1 MKRIDLHVHST
12 CSDGTLNP
20 TQLVEYAAQRG
31 LSAIALTD
39 HDTVEGLTEAFQ
51 AAAAS
56 HLELIAGIEF
66 STVYQERD
74 LHILALDMDYQNPL
88 FAEQLQLLQTEREN
102 RNQKMID
109 LMAADGIAISREQM
123 AETFGE
129 QIWTRAHFARY
140 LANKGY
146 VKHMWDAFDTHIGD
160 HCKYYVPR
168 EKVSPF
174 QMVKFIREMNG
185 IPILAHP
192 YQYHLG
198 EEGLTALIKS
208 LKRSGLL
215 GIEAIYSTHTGAQE
229 SALRKLARS
238 FGLCISGGSDFH
250 GANKP
255 AIDIGKGKGNLRIP
269 YELLE
274 QLREAKQKNG

>member
-1 MKRIDLHVHST
+1 MNLIDLHVHST

-20 TQLVEYAAQRG
+20 TSLVEYAAKKG
-31 LSAIALTD
+31 LTAMALTD
-39 HDTVEGLTEAFQ
+39 HDTVIGLEEAFQ
-51 AAAAS
+51 AAKNNNI
-56 HLELIAGIEF
+56 ELIAGIEF

-74 LHILALDMDYQNPL
+74 LHILALDMDYKNPL
-88 FAEQLQLLQTEREN
+88 FGEQLQMLQQERED
-102 RNQKMID
+102 RNQRMID
-109 LMAADGIAISREQM
+109 LMAADGINISREQM

-192 YQYHLG
+192 FQYHLSDQ
-198 EEGLTALIKS
+198 ELTDLIKM

-215 GIEAIYSTHTGAQE
+215 GIEAIYSTHTGTQE
-229 SALRKLARS
+229 SYLRMLARN
-238 FGLCISGGSDFH
+238 FGLGISGGSDFH

-269 YELLE
+269 YELID
-274 QLREAKQKNG
+274 QLREAKLRN